1 MKILDNG
8 IIRDMTPAEVEEFN
22 RLQQEQPAPTT
33 EPDRLTALELAVAE
47 LGVAMMTAMGGMS
60 NG

>member
-22 RLQQEQPAPTT
+22 RLQQEQPAP

-47 LGVAMMTAMGGMS
+47 LGAVLMGGMS

>member
-1 MKILDNG
+1 
-8 IIRDMTPAEVEEFN
+8 MTPEEMEEFN

>member
-1 MKILDNG
+1 MNKQING
-8 IIRDMTPAEVEEFN
+8 VMYPMTPEEIAELEK
-22 RLQQEQPAPTT
+22 LQQEEPAP

-47 LGVAMMTAMGGMS
+47 LGAVLMGGMS

>member
-1 MKILDNG
+1 MYRVCENG
-8 IIRDMTPAEVEEFN
+8 VYRDMTPEEIEAFN
-22 RLQQEQPAPTT
+22 RIQQEQPAP

-47 LGVAMMTAMGGMS
+47 LGAVLMGGMS

>member
-1 MKILDNG
+1 MYRVCQNG
-8 IIRDMTPAEVEEFN
+8 TYRDMTSEEIEEFN
-22 RLQQEQPAPTT
+22 RLQQERPAP

-47 LGVAMMTAMGGMS
+47 LGAVMMGGMS